1 MKMMKKRIL
10 MVMSAV
16 LMMAVGV
23 CGCSSDDDEELLRG
37 KDVVYEENPTTLD
50 GVWHMVQFSNGWGKL
65 TDYNGGEVALKIDEA
80 KKTIKVVN
88 KLDGVFIPSGD
99 YIYELTGHTIS
110 TINDEEDGEAVY
122 YTIDIKAKDNP
133 DAHYITCGCNFCDGG
148 YLLFDDGMASD
159 SPGYFFKKLAPEVS
173 K

>member
-1 MKMMKKRIL
+1 MMKKRIL
-10 MVMSAV
+10 MVMSVV

-110 TINDEEDGEAVY
+110 TINHEEDGEAVY
-122 YTIDIKAKDNP
+122 YTIDIKAMDNP

-159 SPGYFFKKLAPEVS
+159 SPGYFFKKLAPADF
-173 K
+173 